1 MKTHRPYVTI
11 AVAVSLVFAP
21 IGTCAEEVH
30 EAADTAA
37 AKNVFSADAQ
47 FLSRGEIRAGGLPE
61 KEGEDDFAAFIM
73 ERTRLIVDYSR
84 PYISARISAQHS
96 GVWGQAGKGT
106 LNLYETWVKLTA
118 RNGLFAKIGRQVLAY
133 DNERIIGSDD
143 WAMASASH
151 DVGKFGY
158 EGHGHK
164 VHLLLGF
171 NQNAENTDGGTYYA
185 DGAQPYKSMQTLWY
199 HYDVPRIN
207 LGASLLFMNLGTQD
221 VTERVTHFQQL
232 AGIYLLW
239 KNKAWLAEGS
249 YYRQFGR
256 SEVNLPIEA
265 WMASIKLQYNVN
277 SQLSFN
283 SGYDYLSGDEFYYV
297 RGEGQ
302 AGLIRHKRMQGF
314 STLYGS
320 HHQFY
325 GAMDFFYLSA
335 YADGF
340 SPGLQNFF
348 VGVEYSPIKKV
359 DLSATYHYL
368 ATTIKLDDF
377 NRTLGNE
384 VEIEASY
391 KFLPFATLSAG
402 YTFMA
407 GSATMKELKR
417 SSDKG
422 RLQWAWLTLSVN
434 PRIFTTKW

>member
-1 MKTHRPYVTI
+1 MKTYYPYVCI
-11 AVAVSLVFAP
+11 ALATVFMHVP
-21 IGTCAEEVH
+21 LDSRAED
-30 EAADTAA
+30 ASMPADSAA

-61 KEGEDDFAAFIM
+61 NDSEDDFAAFIM

-106 LNLYETWVKLTA
+106 LNLYETWVQLKA

-143 WAMASASH
+143 WAMASSSH

-171 NQNAENTDGGTYYA
+171 NQNAENTNGGTYYA

-239 KNKAWLAEGS
+239 KNQSWLAEGS

-265 WMASIKLQYNVN
+265 WMASVKLQYNVN

-302 AGLIRHKRMQGF
+302 AGLIRHKRMKGF

-340 SPGLQNFF
+340 SPGLQNLFA
-348 VGVEYSPIKKV
+348 GVDYSPVKKV

-368 ATTIKLDDF
+368 ATTIKLDGF